1 MCTLVALAVLAG
13 QIKKVAVCRSGR
25 HDEGDAVLR
34 FAKDD
39 EDVAVNR

>member
-1 MCTLVALAVLAG
+1 MCTLVALAG

-25 HDEGDAVLR
+25 HDEGEAVLR